1 MNPFMLPPWGR
12 TARHAFPASQTRRAT
27 VLVKQWIGLAL
38 ALLLT
43 INISTASD
51 GLTLGKGLTPL
62 GGEMAGNAAGSIP
75 AWSGGITRPPP
86 EYQGAGTRH
95 IDPYASDRPLFSI
108 TRANLNLY
116 RARLTPG
123 QVAMFEAYPESYQMP
138 IYPTRR
144 SGSAPQWVYDNARR
158 NAKKARLIDGGNGF
172 ADAYGAIPF
181 PIPKKGIQAVWNHI
195 ARYRGHYV
203 VRRASEVA
211 VQRDGSFKPV
221 TSRQEILFRFYD
233 PHGSFASLDN
243 VLFYYLSFT
252 QCQARMTDS
261 AVLVHETLDQVQEPR
276 QAWAYSTG
284 QRRVRRAP
292 SLAYDL
298 PIPASE
304 GLRTAD
310 DTDMFNGSPDRYDW
324 ELLGKREIYIPYN
337 NYRISSPD
345 ISYRQL
351 LQVGHLNPA
360 YTWHELHR
368 VWVVEGTLKP
378 SARHV
383 YSRRTLYLDEDS
395 WQAAIVDQYDGR
407 GHLWRVSMAYLKN
420 YYELPT
426 TWSALDVFHDL
437 QARRYHVQNLDNQ
450 ESGTSDFSQPV
461 PPANAFKPVALRR
474 SGVR

>member
-1 MNPFMLPPWGR
+1 M
-12 TARHAFPASQTRRAT
+12 
-27 VLVKQWIGLAL
+27 LVKQWAWLAL
-38 ALLLT
+38 TPALLFM
-43 INISTASD
+43 INTGVANEGAS
-51 GLTLGKGLTPL
+51 LGSGLTPL
-62 GGEMAGNAAGSIP
+62 GGEMAGNAAGTIP
-75 AWSGGITRPPP
+75 AWSGGIVRPPP
-86 EYQGAGTRH
+86 DYQGAGTRH
-95 IDPYASDRPLFSI
+95 IDPYASDKPLFTI
-108 TRANLNLY
+108 THANLSHY

-123 QVAMFEAYPESYQMP
+123 QVAMFETYPDSYQMP
-138 IYPTRR
+138 IYATRR

-158 NAKKARLIDGGNGF
+158 NVKKARLIAGGNGF

-181 PIPKKGIQAVWNHI
+181 PIPEKGIQAVWNHI

-203 VRRASEVA
+203 VRHASEVA

-221 TSRQEILFRFYD
+221 TSRQEVLFRFYD
-233 PHGSFASLDN
+233 PHGNFATLDN

-252 QCQARMTDS
+252 RCPTRMTDS

-276 QAWAYSTG
+276 QAWAYNAG

-292 SLAYDL
+292 SLAYDM
-298 PIPASE
+298 PIPTSE

-351 LQVGHLNPA
+351 LQVGHLNPV
-360 YTWHELHR
+360 YTRHELHR
-368 VWVVEGTLKP
+368 VWVVEGKLKP

-407 GHLWRVSMAYLKN
+407 GQLWRVSMAYLKN

-450 ESGTSDFSQPV
+450 EPGTRDFSQPV
-461 PPANAFKPVALRR
+461 PAASAFKPAALRR
-474 SGVR
+474 RGIR